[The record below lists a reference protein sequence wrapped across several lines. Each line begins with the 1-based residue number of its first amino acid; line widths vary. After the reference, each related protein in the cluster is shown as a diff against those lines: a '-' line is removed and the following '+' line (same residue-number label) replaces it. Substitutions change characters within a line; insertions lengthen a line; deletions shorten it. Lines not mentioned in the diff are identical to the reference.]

1 MERVN
6 RQWLLAR
13 RPAGEIVPEDFEYR
27 ELAFEEPKL
36 EPGQIQ
42 VQSLLFR
49 CTPAMRTMMKATSQ
63 FMPPMTIDEPVMG
76 SVAAKVISSANSNYP
91 VGSIIS
97 GFTHWQDYSV
107 IDADKAPPN
116 LKPKDVSLED
126 FEGIYGGNS
135 ITAYFGLL
143 SEGEPKAGDTIVVSG
158 AAGSTG
164 SIAAQ
169 IGKVKGCKVI
179 GIAGGQEKCQWLL
192 DVCKLD
198 GAIDYK
204 KENIETRLRELCP
217 EGVNVYFDNVGGE
230 TLDAVI
236 ENMVPFG
243 RIALCGQISSYN
255 AGDALAPG
263 PRNMMRVIYWRL
275 RLQGFL
281 GFDYPSEMGNALQ
294 DLAEWHEAGLI
305 VSKLDIHDG
314 FENLPRTFMRLFD
327 GSHFGTLLVKN
338 DELEGDSTP

>member
-135 ITAYFGLL
+135 IRLYIT
-143 SEGEPKAGDTIVVSG
+143 
-158 AAGSTG
+158 
-164 SIAAQ
+164 
-169 IGKVKGCKVI
+169 
-179 GIAGGQEKCQWLL
+179 
-192 DVCKLD
+192 KL
-198 GAIDYK
+198 
-204 KENIETRLRELCP
+204 NIWI
-217 EGVNVYFDNVGGE
+217 FH
-230 TLDAVI
+230 
-236 ENMVPFG
+236 
-243 RIALCGQISSYN
+243 
-255 AGDALAPG
+255 
-263 PRNMMRVIYWRL
+263 
-275 RLQGFL
+275 
-281 GFDYPSEMGNALQ
+281 ALQ
-294 DLAEWHEAGLI
+294 TRH
-305 VSKLDIHDG
+305 
-314 FENLPRTFMRLFD
+314 LF
-327 GSHFGTLLVKN
+327 HHPPF
-338 DELEGDSTP
+338 P